1 MFRKQLIPK
10 EKMAEI
16 AKAVLNTLTIEE
28 IKVLYKRD
36 TSQDCNDHECVNI
49 NDNPNIPYKW
59 TDGLDWV
66 WMEIW
71 MG

>member
-36 TSQDCNDHECVNI
+36 TSQDCNDHECFNI
-49 NDNPNIPYKW
+49 SDNPNIPYKW